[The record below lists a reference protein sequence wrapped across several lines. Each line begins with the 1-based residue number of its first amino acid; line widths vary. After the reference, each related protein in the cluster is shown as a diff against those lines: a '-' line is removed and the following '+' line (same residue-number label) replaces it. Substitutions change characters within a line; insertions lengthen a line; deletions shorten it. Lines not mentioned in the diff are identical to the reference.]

1 MTRTSPTRDRKW
13 YATHRQNHPLLPQ
26 QLQGEIRGGGC
37 DARVKSVRVDQPGV
51 RLSAQAGVT
60 SVEQG

>member
-1 MTRTSPTRDRKW
+1 MGR
-13 YATHRQNHPLLPQ
+13 YATHTELSFPSATIA
-26 QLQGEIRGGGC
+26 GEIRVVVEG

>member
-1 MTRTSPTRDRKW
+1 QPT
-13 YATHRQNHPLLPQ
+13 QNYPFLPQ
-26 QLQGEIRGGGC
+26 QLQGEIRVVVEG